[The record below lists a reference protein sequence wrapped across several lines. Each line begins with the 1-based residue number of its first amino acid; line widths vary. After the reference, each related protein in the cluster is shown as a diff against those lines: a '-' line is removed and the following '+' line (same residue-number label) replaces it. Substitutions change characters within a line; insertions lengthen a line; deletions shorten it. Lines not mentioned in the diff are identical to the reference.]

1 MKSKKHRKKDIN
13 RNSGI
18 YFVSGLVLVLLLTY
32 IALEWKTYEQNK
44 EWDVSIQMAKNIIDE
59 PDIVIRKKKEV
70 RKKIKPPA
78 EIKIEE
84 DDEEIEET
92 LIESTET
99 DADTEVVPIDSIAV
113 MDDEPIDDEIPF
125 FAIEEVPVFPGC
137 EDAEDKRRC
146 FEEMIIKHVK
156 KNFQYP
162 EIAQEMG
169 LEGRVDVLFIVD
181 KKGHV
186 VDLKM
191 RGPHQ
196 ILEDE
201 AARIISKLPQ
211 MEAGKQRGTPVR
223 VPFTMPI
230 VFKLY

>member
-1 MKSKKHRKKDIN
+1 MKSKKNRKKDIN

-18 YFVSGLVLVLLLTY
+18 YFVFGLALVLLLTF
-32 IALEWKTYEQNK
+32 IALEWKSYDQKK
-44 EWDVSIQMAKNIIDE
+44 EWDISFEMAKNIIDE
-59 PDIVIRKKKEV
+59 PEIVIRKKKEIP
-70 RKKIKPPA
+70 KKIKSPA

-99 DADTEVVPIDSIAV
+99 NTDTEVVPIDSIAV
-113 MDDEPIDDEIPF
+113 MEDPIDDEIPF

-137 EDAEDKRRC
+137 ENAKDKRSC
-146 FEEMIIKHVK
+146 FQEMIIKHVK

-162 EIAQEMG
+162 DIAQEMG
-169 LEGRVDVLFIVD
+169 LEGRVDVLFVVD
-181 KKGHV
+181 KKGHI

-201 AARIISKLPQ
+201 AARIISKLPR
-211 MEAGKQRGTPVR
+211 MEAGKQRGSPVR

-230 VFKLY
+230 IFRLY

>member
-13 RNSGI
+13 LNSGI

-44 EWDVSIQMAKNIIDE
+44 EWDVSIQMAKDIMDE

-70 RKKIKPPA
+70 REKIKPPA

-99 DADTEVVPIDSIAV
+99 DTDMEVVPLDSIAV
-113 MDDEPIDDEIPF
+113 MEEPIEDQVPF

-137 EDAEDKRRC
+137 EDAQDKRSC
-146 FEEMIIKHVK
+146 FQEMMIKHV
-156 KNFQYP
+156 
-162 EIAQEMG
+162 
-169 LEGRVDVLFIVD
+169 
-181 KKGHV
+181 
-186 VDLKM
+186 
-191 RGPHQ
+191 
-196 ILEDE
+196 
-201 AARIISKLPQ
+201 RIEEK
-211 MEAGKQRGTPVR
+211 T
-223 VPFTMPI
+223 
-230 VFKLY
+230 

>member
-1 MKSKKHRKKDIN
+1 MKRKKNRKKDIN

-18 YFVSGLVLVLLLTY
+18 YFTSGLVLVLLLTY
-32 IALEWKTYEQNK
+32 IALEWKTYDQKK
-44 EWDVSIQMAKNIIDE
+44 EWDISIELAKNITGE
-59 PDIVIRKKKEV
+59 ADIIIRKKIETPKE
-70 RKKIKPPA
+70 IKSPV
-78 EIKIEE
+78 EIKIKE
-84 DDEEIEET
+84 DDEDFVES
-92 LIESTET
+92 LIESTES
-99 DADTEVVPIDSIAV
+99 DAETEVVPIDSIAV
-113 MDDEPIDDEIPF
+113 MDEPVDDEIPF
-125 FAIEEVPVFPGC
+125 FAIEQVPVFPGC
-137 EDAEDKRRC
+137 EDAEDKRSC
-146 FEEMIIKHVK
+146 FQDMIIKHVK
-156 KNFQYP
+156 KNFRYP

-230 VFKLY
+230 IFKLY

>member
-18 YFVSGLVLVLLLTY
+18 YFLSGLVLVLLLTY
-32 IALEWKTYEQNK
+32 IALEWKTYDQNK
-44 EWDVSIQMAKNIIDE
+44 EWDISIEMAKDIMDE
-59 PDIVIRKKKEV
+59 PDIVIRKKKELP
-70 RKKIKPPA
+70 KKIKSPP

-84 DDEEIEET
+84 DDKEIEET
-92 LIESTET
+92 LIDSTEP
-99 DADTEVVPIDSIAV
+99 DSDMEVVAIDSIPDV
-113 MDDEPIDDEIPF
+113 DNYEDEEIPF

-137 EDAEDKRRC
+137 ENAKDKKSC
-146 FEEMIIKHVK
+146 FQEMMMQHVK
-156 KNFQYP
+156 RNFRYP
-162 EIAQEMG
+162 EVAQELG
-169 LEGRVDVLFIVD
+169 LQGRVDVMFIID
-181 KKGHV
+181 KNGQV
-186 VDLKM
+186 VDLKL

-211 MEAGKQRGTPVR
+211 MQAGKQRGTPVR

-230 VFKLY
+230 RFKLYN

>member
-18 YFVSGLVLVLLLTY
+18 YFVAGLALVLLLTY
-32 IALEWKTYEQNK
+32 VALEWKTYEQNK

-59 PDIVIRKKKEV
+59 TDIVIPKKKEV

-99 DADTEVVPIDSIAV
+99 DVDTEVVPIDSIAV
-113 MDDEPIDDEIPF
+113 LDDDIIEDEIPF
-125 FAIEEVPVFPGC
+125 FAIEQVPVFPGC
-137 EDAEDKRRC
+137 EDAEDQRSC
-146 FEEMIIKHVK
+146 FQEMIIKHVK
-156 KNFQYP
+156 KNFRYP
-162 EIAQEMG
+162 DIAQQMG
-169 LEGRVDVLFIVD
+169 LEGRVDVLFVVD

-230 VFKLY
+230 IFRLY

>member
-44 EWDVSIQMAKNIIDE
+44 EWDVSIQMAKNIIEE

-92 LIESTET
+92 LIESTEPDT
-99 DADTEVVPIDSIAV
+99 DMEVVPLDSIAV
-113 MDDEPIDDEIPF
+113 MEEPIEDQIPF
-125 FAIEEVPVFPGC
+125 FAIEQVPVFPGC

-156 KNFQYP
+156 QNFQYP

-196 ILEDE
+196 ILVDE